1 MNGMK
6 NKGLILL
13 ASICLIPPVF
23 ACPIQEED
31 KHQMLSELCSMD
43 DGDWSSNRLNEM
55 IIMLKF
61 GKLPPDKSIKGNQ
74 TMAAVTCNLEYL

>member
-1 MNGMK
+1 MR

-13 ASICLIPPVF
+13 ASISLMPPVF

-61 GKLPPDKSIKGNQ
+61 GKLQSDKSVSGNRA
-74 TMAAVTCNLEYL
+74 MAAVTCNLEYL

>member
-1 MNGMK
+1 MRK
-6 NKGLILL
+6 ILL
-13 ASICLIPPVF
+13 TIFSVTFVF
-23 ACPIQEED
+23 IGTINACPLEEED
-31 KHQMLSELCSMD
+31 QNKMLSELCTMD

-61 GKLPPDKSIKGNQ
+61 GKLPSDKSVKGNQ

>member
-1 MNGMK
+1 MR

-61 GKLPPDKSIKGNQ
+61 GKLPSDKSVSGNRA
-74 TMAAVTCNLEYL
+74 MAAVTCNLEYP

>member
-1 MNGMK
+1 MK
-6 NKGLILL
+6 KKALLLLSILTFMT
-13 ASICLIPPVF
+13 PVYS
-23 ACPIQEED
+23 CPIQEED

-61 GKLPPDKSIKGNQ
+61 GKLPSDKSVSGNRA
-74 TMAAVTCNLEYL
+74 MAAVTCNLEYL